1 MMMEFSVTLKK
12 GNITVKIFGPQPDQV
27 QSFFAIIDRINSQ
40 VEELYK
46 RKPSDIVFDLADI
59 KFIDS
64 YLISSLVRAHQLS
77 TMSRHAI
84 IASNDTIL
92 AIVELVGL
100 NQLYSIYQNKKDFLE
115 NFCE

>member
-1 MMMEFSVTLKK
+1 MEFSVTIKK

-27 QSFFAIIDRINSQ
+27 QSFFSIIDKINANI
-40 VEELYK
+40 EELYK
-46 RKPSDIVFDLADI
+46 RKPSDIVFDLTDI

-77 TMSRHAI
+77 TMSKHAI
-84 IASNDTIL
+84 ITSDDTIL

-100 NQLYSIYQNKKDFLE
+100 NQLYSIYKTKKDF
-115 NFCE
+115 NDHFCN